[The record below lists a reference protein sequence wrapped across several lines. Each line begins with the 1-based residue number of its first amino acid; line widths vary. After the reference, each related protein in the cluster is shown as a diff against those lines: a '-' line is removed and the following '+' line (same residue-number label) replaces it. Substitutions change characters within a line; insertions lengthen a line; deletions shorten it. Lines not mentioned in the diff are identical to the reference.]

1 MRRLRALVALTAF
14 ALPVTGCGIRASEVV
29 EVGDPATVDVA
40 AGSQEG
46 TLLYFV
52 SSSSPGTL
60 LPVVRQIDMPRE
72 AASSGTGDSGT
83 GDLKGSSGKALV
95 LLFEGPSRTERDAG
109 MSTELPRSHLGL
121 SMAASRS
128 GVLVRLEGP
137 VTGLSGLAQQQLICT
152 AVHSGVPDPGAAVT
166 LSGTDGSV
174 GPAHCTV

>member
-14 ALPVTGCGIRASEVV
+14 ALSATGCGIRASDVV

-40 AGSQEG
+40 PGSRQG
-46 TLLYFV
+46 TLLYFI

-60 LPVVRQIDMPRE
+60 LPVVRQIDIPIQ
-72 AASSGTGDSGT
+72 AASSGA
-83 GDLKGSSGKALV
+83 GDLKSPVGKPLV
-95 LLFEGPSRTERDAG
+95 LLFGGPSRAEKDAG
-109 MSTELPRSHLGL
+109 LTTELPQSPGGL
-121 SMAASRS
+121 SMTATRS
-128 GVLVRLEGP
+128 GVLVRLDSP

-174 GPAHCTV
+174 GPTHCTV

>member
-1 MRRLRALVALTAF
+1 MRRLRVLVALMAL
-14 ALPVTGCGIRASEVV
+14 ALPVTGCGIRASDVV

-40 AGSQEG
+40 AGSREG

-60 LPVVRQIDMPRE
+60 LPVVRQIDMPVE
-72 AASSGTGDSGT
+72 TASSGTGD
-83 GDLKGSSGKALV
+83 LKSSSGKALG
-95 LLFEGPSRTERDAG
+95 LLFAGPSRTERDAG
-109 MSTELPRSHLGL
+109 MATELPQSHVGL
-121 SMAASRS
+121 SMAVTRS
-128 GVLVRLEGP
+128 GVLVRLDGP

>member
-1 MRRLRALVALTAF
+1 MRRLRALVALMAF
-14 ALPVTGCGIRASEVV
+14 ALPVTGCGIRASDVV

-40 AGSQEG
+40 AGSRDG

-60 LPVVRQIDMPRE
+60 LPVVRQIDMST
-72 AASSGTGDSGT
+72 ASSGT

-109 MSTELPRSHLGL
+109 MSTELPRSHVGL
-121 SMAASRS
+121 SMAVSRN
-128 GVLVRLEGP
+128 GVLVRLGGP

>member
-1 MRRLRALVALTAF
+1 VRRLRALVALMVF
-14 ALPVTGCGIRASEVV
+14 ALPVTGCGIRASDVV

-40 AGSQEG
+40 GRQG
-46 TLLYFV
+46 TLLYFI

-60 LPVVRQIDMPRE
+60 LPVIRQIDIPTE
-72 AASSGTGDSGT
+72 TASSGT

-95 LLFEGPSRTERDAG
+95 LLFAGPSRTERDAG
-109 MSTELPRSHLGL
+109 MATELPQNHVGL
-121 SMAASRS
+121 SMAVTRN
-128 GVLVRLEGP
+128 GVLVRLDGP

-152 AVHSGVPDPGAAVT
+152 AAHSGVPDPGAAVT